1 MPDKGTDIKIKET
14 QETQT
19 NITMQPTDTQLKIK
33 KVTNHLTQLVKK
45 SGITGIT
52 IITSVIII
60 MLLLTLFIWIFH
72 KIGLKDETCN
82 KFSTNSTSASNV
94 SYFQNDKTIK
104 SDAIPYF
111 DSSYCI
117 LINYFV
123 KSSYNSCCGGE
134 YKNNFVSLCALEKC
148 IKDGCRFLDFE
159 IYSYNNIPIVAS
171 STANNNYIKETYNAL
186 LLDEVLST
194 TIVLAFTP
202 VIANN
207 NNNNNKGT
215 ACHNDPLILNFRVM
229 STNIT
234 MLQEM
239 GKLFEKHIPLTG
251 NKFLSNKDDAVL
263 NMRMKELFQKVIIIC
278 DFNPNSNILLNDK
291 LTILK
296 NYVNLKGKG
305 TKCNTFRYNNTTTID
320 DTKIRFTIVL
330 PNLDNSTQNFN
341 SISSFTTG
349 CQAICMKHQADDN
362 SDSNLKFYN
371 DKFNSNYDD
380 KNNFSW
386 ILKQQDLRKAPA
398 ENL

>member
-1 MPDKGTDIKIKET
+1 MAPKSGNEI
-14 QETQT
+14 ETQT
-19 NITMQPTDTQLKIK
+19 NITMHPTETELKTKNLK
-33 KVTNHLTQLVKK
+33 KVTDYLKQLVEK

-52 IITSVIII
+52 LFTSFTII

-82 KFSTNSTSASNV
+82 KFSTNSTSASNE
-94 SYFQNDKTIK
+94 SYFQNNKTIK

-134 YKNNFVSLCALEKC
+134 YKNNFVALCALEKC

-186 LLDEVLST
+186 LLDKVLET
-194 TIVLAFTP
+194 TIDLAFTP
-202 VIANN
+202 ATAD
-207 NNNNNKGT
+207 NNNKGT
-215 ACHNDPLILNFRVM
+215 ACDNDPLILNFRVM

-251 NKFLSNKDDAVL
+251 NKFLFNKDDAVL
-263 NMRMKELFQKVIIIC
+263 NMRMKDLFQKVIIIC
-278 DFNPNSNILLNDK
+278 DFNPDPNILLNDK

-296 NYVNLKGKG
+296 NYVNLKGKS
-305 TKCNTFRYNNTTTID
+305 TQCNTFRYNNTTTID

-330 PNLDNSTQNFN
+330 PNLDNSTQNFD

-349 CQAICMKHQADDN
+349 CQAICMKHQADGD

-371 DKFNSNYDD
+371 DKFNSNYGDGD
-380 KNNFSW
+380 KNKFSW
-386 ILKQQDLRKAPA
+386 ILKESAYRKVPA
-398 ENL
+398 DNL

>member
-1 MPDKGTDIKIKET
+1 MPN
-14 QETQT
+14 QETKIQT
-19 NITMQPTDTQLKIK
+19 PGTMIEEPKITKLK
-33 KVTNHLTQLVKK
+33 NHLTQLVKK

-82 KFSTNSTSASNV
+82 KFSTNSTSTSNE
-94 SYFQNDKTIK
+94 SYFNNDKTIK
-104 SDAIPYF
+104 SDALPYF
-111 DSSYCI
+111 DSSYSI

-186 LLDEVLST
+186 LLDQVLE
-194 TIVLAFTP
+194 TIIELAFTS
-202 VIANN
+202 ATA
-207 NNNNNKGT
+207 NNNNKGT

-251 NKFLSNKDDAVL
+251 DKFLFQKDDAVL
-263 NMRMKELFQKVIIIC
+263 NMRMKGLFQKVIIIC
-278 DFNPNSNILLNDK
+278 DFNPDPNILLNDK

-305 TKCNTFRYNNTTTID
+305 TKCNTFRYNTTTTID
-320 DTKIRFTIVL
+320 NTKIRFTIVL
-330 PNLDNSTQNFN
+330 PNLDNSTQNFD
-341 SISSFTTG
+341 SISSFTSG
-349 CQAICMKHQADDN
+349 CQAICMKHQTDEN

-371 DKFNSNYDD
+371 NKFNSNYDD
-380 KNNFSW
+380 ENKFSW
-386 ILKQQDLRKAPA
+386 ILKEAHLINVAPPIF
-398 ENL
+398 

>member
-1 MPDKGTDIKIKET
+1 MPNPETDIRT
-14 QETQT
+14 QETSTQT
-19 NITMQPTDTQLKIK
+19 DAEVKITELK
-33 KVTNHLTQLVKK
+33 KVTDYFKQLVVKN
-45 SGITGIT
+45 GTT
-52 IITSVIII
+52 LFTSFTII

-186 LLDEVLST
+186 LLDQVLET
-194 TIVLAFTP
+194 TIDLAFTP
-202 VIANN
+202 Y

-251 NKFLSNKDDAVL
+251 DKFLFNKDDAVL
-263 NMRMKELFQKVIIIC
+263 NMKMKDLFQKVIIIC
-278 DFNPNSNILLNDK
+278 DFNPNPNILLNDK

-320 DTKIRFTIVL
+320 DTQIRFTIVL
-330 PNLDNSTQNFN
+330 PNLDNSTQNFD

-349 CQAICMKHQADDN
+349 CQAICMKHQADGN

-371 DKFNSNYDD
+371 DKFNSNYGD

-386 ILKQQDLRKAPA
+386 ILKEQALRKVPA
-398 ENL
+398 DNL

>member
-1 MPDKGTDIKIKET
+1 MPDQGTDT
-14 QETQT
+14 GTQT
-19 NITMQPTDTQLKIK
+19 TITMKPAATEPKVKKLKEVTDYFK
-33 KVTNHLTQLVKK
+33 QLVAE

-94 SYFQNDKTIK
+94 SYFDNNQTIK
-104 SDAIPYF
+104 SDALPYF
-111 DSSYCI
+111 DNSYCI

-148 IKDGCRFLDFE
+148 INDGCRFLDFE

-186 LLDEVLST
+186 LLDEVLK
-194 TIVLAFTP
+194 TINDLAFTSD
-202 VIANN
+202 NDN
-207 NNNNNKGT
+207 KNKGT

-234 MLQEM
+234 MLQKM
-239 GKLFEKHIPLTG
+239 GELFEKYIPLTG
-251 NKFLSNKDDAVL
+251 NKFLFKKDDAVL
-263 NMRMKELFQKVIIIC
+263 NMRMKDLFKKVIIIC
-278 DFNPNSNILLNDK
+278 DFNPDPNILLNDK

-305 TKCNTFRYNNTTTID
+305 TKCSTFRYNNTTTID
-320 DTKIRFTIVL
+320 DTQRRFTIVL
-330 PNLDNSTQNFN
+330 PNLDNSTQNFD

-349 CQAICMKHQADDN
+349 CQAICMKHQADGN

-380 KNNFSW
+380 NLNTNNFSW
-386 ILKQQDLRKAPA
+386 ILKEQDLRREPA
-398 ENL
+398 DNL

>member
-1 MPDKGTDIKIKET
+1 MPDQETTLEEPKIK
-14 QETQT
+14 
-19 NITMQPTDTQLKIK
+19 QLKE
-33 KVTNHLTQLVKK
+33 VTDYFKRLVDKN
-45 SGITGIT
+45 GIT

-94 SYFQNDKTIK
+94 SYFSDVRTIK
-104 SDAIPYF
+104 SDALPYF
-111 DSSYCI
+111 DNSYCI
-117 LINYFV
+117 LINYYV

-148 IKDGCRFLDFE
+148 INDGCRFLDFE

-186 LLDEVLST
+186 LLDEVLK
-194 TIVLAFTP
+194 TIIELAFTS
-202 VIANN
+202 ATAD
-207 NNNNNKGT
+207 NNKGT

-239 GKLFEKHIPLTG
+239 GKLFEKHIPLTSD
-251 NKFLSNKDDAVL
+251 KFLFQKDDAVL
-263 NMRMKELFQKVIIIC
+263 NMKMKELFQKIIIIC
-278 DFNPNSNILLNDK
+278 DFNPDPNILLNDK

-296 NYVNLKGKG
+296 NYVNLKGKSRQ
-305 TKCNTFRYNNTTTID
+305 CNTFRYNNTTTIE
-320 DTKIRFTIVL
+320 DTTIKFTIVL
-330 PNLDNSTQNFN
+330 PNLDNSTQNFD
-341 SISSFTTG
+341 SISSFTSG
-349 CQAICMKHQADDN
+349 CQAICMKHQADGN

-371 DKFNSNYDD
+371 NKFNSNYDD
-380 KNNFSW
+380 NRNTNNFSW
-386 ILKQQDLRKAPA
+386 ILKKSAYRKVPA
-398 ENL
+398 DNL

>member
-1 MPDKGTDIKIKET
+1 MSDQG
-14 QETQT
+14 TQT
-19 NITMQPTDTQLKIK
+19 NVTLHSTDTEPEITRLK
-33 KVTNHLTQLVKK
+33 KVTNHLKELIAK

-52 IITSVIII
+52 IITSFTII

-94 SYFQNDKTIK
+94 SYFQSDQTIR

-186 LLDEVLST
+186 LLDEVLK
-194 TIVLAFTP
+194 TINDIAFTSD
-202 VIANN
+202 IDNK
-207 NNNNNKGT
+207 NKGT

-239 GKLFEKHIPLTG
+239 GKLFEKYIPLTG
-251 NKFLSNKDDAVL
+251 NKFLFNKDDAVL
-263 NMRMKELFQKVIIIC
+263 NMRMKDLFQKVIIIC
-278 DFNPNSNILLNDK
+278 DFNPDPNILLNDK

-305 TKCNTFRYNNTTTID
+305 TKCNTFRYNNTTTIE
-320 DTKIRFTIVL
+320 DTQRIFTIVL

-349 CQAICMKHQADDN
+349 CQAICMKHQADGN
-362 SDSNLKFYN
+362 SDPNLKFYN

-380 KNNFSW
+380 NLNTNNFSW
-386 ILKQQDLRKAPA
+386 ILKEPAYRKVPA
-398 ENL
+398 DNL

>member
-1 MPDKGTDIKIKET
+1 MAPKPSKET
-14 QETQT
+14 DTQT
-19 NITMQPTDTQLKIK
+19 TITMQPVGTEPKMKELK
-33 KVTNHLTQLVKK
+33 KVTDYFTQLVDKN
-45 SGITGIT
+45 GTT
-52 IITSVIII
+52 LFTSFTII

-82 KFSTNSTSASNV
+82 KFSTNSTRTSNV
-94 SYFQNDKTIK
+94 SYFKSYKTIKIIK

-111 DSSYCI
+111 DNSYSI

-148 IKDGCRFLDFE
+148 IIDGCRFLDFE

-186 LLDEVLST
+186 LLDQVLE
-194 TIVLAFTP
+194 TIIDLAFTP
-202 VIANN
+202 AIVDNN
-207 NNNNNKGT
+207 NIKGT

-251 NKFLSNKDDAVL
+251 EKFLFQKDDAVL
-263 NMRMKELFQKVIIIC
+263 NMQMKDLFQKVIIIC

-296 NYVNLKGKG
+296 NYVNLKGKS
-305 TKCNTFRYNNTTTID
+305 TQCNTFRYNNTTTID
-320 DTKIRFTIVL
+320 DTQRKFIIVL
-330 PNLDNSTQNFN
+330 PNLDNSTQNFD

-349 CQAICMKHQADDN
+349 CQAICMKHQADEN

-371 DKFNSNYDD
+371 EKFNSNYGD
-380 KNNFSW
+380 KNKFSW
-386 ILKQQDLRKAPA
+386 ILKEPAYRKVPA
-398 ENL
+398 DNL